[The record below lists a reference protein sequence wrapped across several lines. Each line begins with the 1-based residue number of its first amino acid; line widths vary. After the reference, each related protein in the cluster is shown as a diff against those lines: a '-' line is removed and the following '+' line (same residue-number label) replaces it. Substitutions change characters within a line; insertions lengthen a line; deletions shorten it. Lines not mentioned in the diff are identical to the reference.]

1 MVKIIAV
8 SVLFA
13 LTVGCAKS
21 SDNNAAGAPAAA
33 PAPAPKGPTP
43 PSSPVAP
50 GEKKSS
56 DDKKGPV
63 APKTPSQQEA
73 EEDDGD
79 EVGPDE
85 KPAPKKPANPVAPAP
100 AKPRPVAPAKPKP
113 VSPGPVGPGGVNP
126 GPDAVGPAAVNEAN
140 VMEIKA
146 FLADR
151 VLNANDPAVRD
162 RNLKAA
168 RQIVNLEV
176 IGNDLTKDLRVL
188 IGLQGAKKPV
198 ALGGIRSHGK
208 AELVQMEGPNFAP
221 VRKGFEAKGLLLCL
235 DYQIKGRCFTS
246 LLRLELGGAG
256 ARATVFAISRKT
268 NAALALGRVAD
279 NLNPAARKIVAL
291 FDNTKQVAEQRRRQG
306 LRGADVCKAGVKNV
320 IRSTLVES
328 YDVIHGGS
336 NFNLSLLTCEREV
349 IVLNSPFLP
358 AGSLAAVG
366 QTPVPLAAFPT
377 PRLGSLIDI
386 LRNQARDREIVA
398 DPGAL
403 NEKTAGAKFNLQH
416 AIAEGKL
423 TRFSEQNG
431 ALGVQLRLKSA
442 QQRPSDLV
450 ISFKRRTLPM
460 AGVRGVESLLR
471 SNPVR

>member
-8 SVLFA
+8 SVLVA

-21 SDNNAAGAPAAA
+21 DGGHNPAPAAPAA
-33 PAPAPKGPTP
+33 PAPAGPTP
-43 PSSPVAP
+43 PA
-50 GEKKSS
+50 K
-56 DDKKGPV
+56 DDKKGP
-63 APKTPSQQEA
+63 ANPAGPQAPSQQEA
-73 EEDDGD
+73 EEEGGDDL
-79 EVGPDE
+79 GPDDE
-85 KPAPKKPANPVAPAP
+85 LVEEEAPKKPAPVPVKPTPVKP
-100 AKPRPVAPAKPKP
+100 AKPVVKPVPKP
-113 VSPGPVGPGGVNP
+113 APSQEP
-126 GPDAVGPAAVNEAN
+126 VGPAAVNEAN

-151 VLNANDPAVRD
+151 VLNVNNPALRD

-188 IGLQGAKKPV
+188 IGLQGSKKPI
-198 ALGGIRSHGK
+198 ALGGIRSQGK
-208 AELVQMEGPNFAP
+208 AELFQMEGPSFAP
-221 VRKGFEAKGLLLCL
+221 MRKGSETKGLLLCL

-246 LLRLELGGAG
+246 LLRLEFGGAG
-256 ARATVFAISRKT
+256 SRSTVYAISRKT
-268 NAALALGRVAD
+268 NAALSLDRIPE
-279 NLNPAARKIVAL
+279 NLNPAASKIVAL
-291 FDNTKQVAEQRRRQG
+291 FDNTKQVIEQRRRQG
-306 LRGADVCKAGVKNV
+306 VRGADVCKSGVKNV

-358 AGSLAAVG
+358 AGSLAAVRA
-366 QTPVPLAAFPT
+366 TPIPLAAFQT

-398 DPGAL
+398 DPGSL

-416 AIAEGKL
+416 AIGEGKL
-423 TRFSEQNG
+423 TRFNEQTG
-431 ALGVQLRLKSA
+431 LLGVNLRLKSA
-442 QQRPSDLV
+442 QRRTTDLQ

-460 AGVRGVESLLR
+460 AGARGVESLLR